1 MAWSRG
7 SDLMMEIIDVLK
19 EHVPDYELR
28 QSIYKE
34 LIVLFEEWDCDT
46 LEECLDE
53 DEAFAEIYEGLR
65 EDYSAS
71 LEEDD
76 F

>member
-1 MAWSRG
+1 
-7 SDLMMEIIDVLK
+7 MMEIIGILK
-19 EHVPDYELR
+19 EHVPDYEIR

-46 LEECLDE
+46 LEECFEE
-53 DEAFAEIYEGLR
+53 DEAFSEVYVEMR
-65 EDYSAS
+65 EDYQQSI
-71 LEEDD
+71 EDEDD